1 MRDQSLLV
9 PPREAVSEASEAS
22 RATDETSPL
31 LEQPRGPTTLETW
44 ASLGQRWQITVQSS
58 LGLPSHLWF
67 PASIFLLG
75 IAADYCEGAFF
86 TAAYTKISS
95 EFQEE
100 YNGALLKICYSTVTA
115 VMRPLW
121 SILSNHLG
129 WHWPLVATF
138 VFFIC
143 GMAYGSVGTS
153 MTDIMI
159 ARAVTAVGASGMV
172 FIPNLVFNA
181 CVPPGKLSWW
191 IFFQAPVNL
200 LGQFIGSRLAK
211 FDLDDSSSLR
221 FVYQLQICIPMF
233 CAVAIMAWVFLIRP
247 LSSTEA
253 DAPTFGNQDPSE
265 YLSSYPPKRHR
276 PSAAATF
283 CVICLV
289 IAVAGLCVVL
299 NLLGELPERIS
310 IIYWFLLLFMILGGF
325 SGFLYLQRS
334 LTPAD
339 NLYPIALVKRV
350 QLDVVGIFL
359 ATFVKDGGISNFF
372 FVVPWFCQNALIA
385 NTWVLRLLWIGI
397 PVGTGITALCFE
409 KFQRVKPV
417 LPLSALMCICS
428 SVGLSIYMDCMSEYP
443 TSPAIFVSWIFSGIL
458 GVGHGMMGN
467 ALHNG
472 LIAALKSNR
481 ERQAMLYAS
490 FHLMSTLGDLVA
502 TAISNWALRLSASAL
517 MRRNLR
523 SMLDPKRV
531 EEIVQHCLK
540 TDTCTAKLT
549 SEARDAVRKSF
560 LKASASV
567 SILQIAAYLF
577 LGFIV
582 SWVISDVHLQDT
594 SSSEE
599 NSHGEPM
606 G

>member
-1 MRDQSLLV
+1 MPNQSLLV
-9 PPREAVSEASEAS
+9 PPREATSEASEAS
-22 RATDETSPL
+22 RAPDETSPL
-31 LEQPRGPTTLETW
+31 LEQPRGPTTPETW

-100 YNGALLKICYSTVTA
+100 YNGALLKICYSTATA

-121 SILSNHLG
+121 SILSNHLD

-159 ARAVTAVGASGMV
+159 ARAVTAIGASGMV

-181 CVPPGKLSWW
+181 FVAPGKLSWW

-211 FDLDDSSSLR
+211 FDLDDGSSLR
-221 FVYQLQICIPMF
+221 FVYRLQICIPMF
-233 CAVAIMAWVFLIRP
+233 CAVTIIAWVFFIRP

-253 DAPTFGNQDPSE
+253 GAPTFESPDPSE
-265 YLSSYPPKRHR
+265 YVSSYPPKRHS

-289 IAVAGLCVVL
+289 IAVAGLCVAV

-310 IIYWFLLLFMILGGF
+310 IIYWFLQLFMILGGS

-339 NLYPIALVKRV
+339 NLFPIALVKSV

-359 ATFVKDGGISNFF
+359 ATFIKDGGISNFF
-372 FVVPWFCQNALIA
+372 FLVPWFCQNALIA

-397 PVGTGITALCFE
+397 PVGTGITAVCFE
-409 KFQRVKPV
+409 TLKRVKPV
-417 LPLSALMCICS
+417 LSLSALICIC
-428 SVGLSIYMDCMSEYP
+428 ENP

-458 GVGHGMMGN
+458 GVGYGMMGN

-481 ERQAMLYAS
+481 ERQAMLYAG

-502 TAISNWALRLSASAL
+502 TAISNWALRLRASTL
-517 MRRNLR
+517 IRRNLR
-523 SMLDPKRV
+523 SMLDPKHV

-540 TDTCTAKLT
+540 TDNCTAKLP

-567 SILQIAAYLF
+567 SIIQVTAYLS

-582 SWVISDVHLQDT
+582 WWVISDVHLQDT

-599 NSHGEPM
+599 NSHREPM
-606 G
+606 D